1 MFLFVHVYVCGL
13 FIDSFVSENVFL
25 PVRLLGLVYIVVW
38 LFSLLGLMLG
48 FSLVVGSNLGGDN
61 LFYAL
66 MLFLVIGYAG
76 SFVYQFLL
84 FGINGG
90 VLCFLFLSLPLREGS
105 GLC

>member
-1 MFLFVHVYVCGL
+1 MPVH
-13 FIDSFVSENVFL
+13 
-25 PVRLLGLVYIVVW
+25 LLGLVYIVVW

-66 MLFLVIGYAG
+66 MLFSVIGYAG